1 MGHCC
6 VFFHA
11 HPDDE
16 ALLTA
21 GTMARL
27 AAEGHRVVL
36 VVATSGEYGLTGT
49 SSSGLSGLS
58 GPSAASEPSE
68 ASAASEPSELGERR
82 RAEALRSAEALGC
95 ARVVFLGYGDSG
107 LAGDRPSSFV
117 GTDIEEAAAALAAV
131 LREERAVLLTTY
143 DPNGGYGHPDHV
155 QAHHVGARAAELAGT
170 PLVLQA
176 TVDRDLLRRAV
187 RLLRLVYPLPLPA
200 DAFDRAYAPRH
211 SITHRVNV
219 RRYADAKRRS
229 MAAHV
234 SQTTGGESER
244 TLAGLL
250 RLPRWLFR
258 WVLGTEWYVQ
268 PGLMPRRPVRDP
280 LATLDPT
287 ADSGPDPQAA
297 DPRVGGR

>member
-1 MGHCC
+1 VGHCC

-16 ALLTA
+16 SLLTA

-36 VVATSGEYGLTGT
+36 VVATSGEFGLTETDPGGT
-49 SSSGLSGLS
+49 SEQV
-58 GPSAASEPSE
+58 GPGA
-68 ASAASEPSELGERR
+68 LGERR
-82 RAEALRSAEALGC
+82 RAEALRSADALGC

-117 GTDIEEAAAALAAV
+117 RADVEEAAAALAAV

-143 DPNGGYGHPDHV
+143 DPSGGYGHPDHIR
-155 QAHHVGARAAELAGT
+155 AHHVGARAAELAGT

-187 RLLRLVYPLPLPA
+187 RLLRLVYPLPLPV
-200 DAFDRAYAPRH
+200 DAFDHAYAPGR

-258 WVLGTEWYVQ
+258 WALGTEWYVQ
-268 PGLMPRRPVRDP
+268 PGLTPRRPVRDP
-280 LATLDPT
+280 LATLKP
-287 ADSGPDPQAA
+287 PV
-297 DPRVGGR
+297 DPRVGPQAGPRAGRR

>member
-1 MGHCC
+1 VGHCC

-36 VVATSGEYGLTGT
+36 VVATSGEFGLTGADQL
-49 SSSGLSGLS
+49 SDMPGLPD
-58 GPSAASEPSE
+58 PSA
-68 ASAASEPSELGERR
+68 LGERR
-82 RAEALRSAEALGC
+82 RDEALRSADALGC

-107 LAGDRPSSFV
+107 LAGDRPSAFV
-117 GTDIEEAAAALAAV
+117 RIDVEEAAAALAAV
-131 LREERAVLLTTY
+131 LREEGAVLLTTY
-143 DPNGGYGHPDHV
+143 DPSGGYGHPDHIH
-155 QAHHVGARAAELAGT
+155 AHHVGARAAELAGT

-200 DAFDRAYAPRH
+200 DAFDHAYAPRD

-219 RRYADAKRRS
+219 RRYAGAKRRS

-258 WVLGTEWYVQ
+258 WALGTEWYIQ
-268 PGLMPRRPVRDP
+268 PGLPAQRTLRDP
-280 LATLDPT
+280 LATLN
-287 ADSGPDPQAA
+287 PQVGR
-297 DPRVGGR
+297 RVGRR